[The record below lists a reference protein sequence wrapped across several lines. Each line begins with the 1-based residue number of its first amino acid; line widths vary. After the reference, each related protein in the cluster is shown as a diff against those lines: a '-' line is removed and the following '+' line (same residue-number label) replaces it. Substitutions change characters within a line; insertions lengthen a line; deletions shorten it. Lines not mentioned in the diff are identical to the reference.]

1 VRQLAEARPCLA
13 GVDQRA
19 ERAVLDVV
27 RDPLALE
34 DTDDDRVG
42 AGVAR
47 CVCGRP
53 DLHHRRLSSVG
64 MPTTVILGAARTPV
78 GKLGGGLSSLSATE
92 LGGIAVRA
100 ALGRSGV
107 APEQVQHVVMGQ
119 VLQAGAGQIPSRQAQ
134 INAGIPKEVSSETIN
149 KVCASGVRAAGV
161 LDAAIRAGD
170 VEVAVAGGM
179 ESMSQAPYMFPQA
192 RFGARMGD
200 MKALDA
206 MVHDGLT
213 NPFSGKQMFVEAT
226 EVAEEL
232 EMTRADMDRWA
243 LRSHER
249 VIAATDDGRLPEEIV
264 AVTVRGRKG
273 DTVVEVDESPR
284 RDSTLES
291 LAKLP
296 GLAHREGSH
305 TAGNSPGV
313 NDGAGALVLA
323 SDDWAERE
331 GHEVLAEIVAQAQI
345 ADDFPYLAR
354 TPANAAIKALEKA
367 GLQPSDIDLWEIN
380 EAFASVTLN
389 SIRMLGIDEER
400 VNVNGGAVAIGHPIG
415 ASGARILGTLV
426 HELRRRGGGY
436 GCAAICSGGG
446 QGDAVILRV

>member
-1 VRQLAEARPCLA
+1 
-13 GVDQRA
+13 
-19 ERAVLDVV
+19 
-27 RDPLALE
+27 
-34 DTDDDRVG
+34 
-42 AGVAR
+42 
-47 CVCGRP
+47 
-53 DLHHRRLSSVG
+53 
-64 MPTTVILGAARTPV
+64 
-78 GKLGGGLSSLSATE
+78 
-92 LGGIAVRA
+92 
-100 ALGRSGV
+100 
-107 APEQVQHVVMGQ
+107 
-119 VLQAGAGQIPSRQAQ
+119 
-134 INAGIPKEVSSETIN
+134 
-149 KVCASGVRAAGV
+149 
-161 LDAAIRAGD
+161 
-170 VEVAVAGGM
+170 M
-179 ESMSQAPYMFPQA
+179 ESMSQAPYLLPQA

-213 NPFSGKQMFVEAT
+213 NPFTGKQMFVEAT

-243 LRSHER
+243 LRSHQR

-264 AVTVRGRKG
+264 PVTVKGRKG

-284 RDSTLES
+284 RDSSLES

-296 GLAHREGSH
+296 GLAYKEGSH

-323 SDDWAERE
+323 SEDWAERE
-331 GHEVLAEIVAQAQI
+331 GKEVLAEIVAQAQV
-345 ADDFPYLAR
+345 ADDYAYLAR
-354 TPANAAIKALEKA
+354 TPANAAIKALDKA
-367 GLQPSDIDLWEIN
+367 GLQPGDIDLWEIN

-389 SIRMLGIDEER
+389 SIRMLNIDEDR

-436 GCAAICSGGG
+436 GCVAICSGGG
-446 QGDAVILRV
+446 QGDAIIVRV